1 MERRR
6 MRSPLGLARGL
17 GSAKEGVEPWWLERV
32 TAVALVPLTLW
43 LAAALIARTGS
54 DYTSFVMWLR
64 APLHALL
71 MTLLLIAL
79 FSHLA
84 LGLRVV
90 IEDYLHSAAKIPALL
105 AVHFSCLAL
114 GDRHPGHTAYRF
126 RRLNASFCRSQVAR
140 CENRG

>member
-1 MERRR
+1 

-17 GSAKEGVEPWWLERV
+17 GSAREGVEPWWLERV

-43 LAAALIARTGS
+43 LAASLIARTLS
-54 DYTSFVMWLR
+54 DYTSFVTWLT

-84 LGLRVV
+84 LRPAGDHRGLPPLSGK
-90 IEDYLHSAAKIPALL
+90 DSSAVGGALQL
-105 AVHFSCLAL
+105 SCA
-114 GDRHPGHTAYRF
+114 GRDRHPGHTAYRF